1 MCIQLFF
8 LSVSTS
14 KLCQKVMV
22 SANNYNEAVIGN
34 EILSPKGPANNVH
47 TICKEKHA
55 KKSKPKTEVQVQER
69 KKEVLPSKVLKGS

>member
-34 EILSPKGPANNVH
+34 EILSPKGPTNNVH

-55 KKSKPKTEVQVQER
+55 NKIKTKNRSSGTR
-69 KKEVLPSKVLKGS
+69 KKERKRFCQVKS